1 MYTLFIGAYLFFI
14 FTYSSHERYNIES
27 YDLLD
32 FICYIVVY
40 WTIQLQR
47 MCDRFNVIFHCYRYT
62 SFFLQTQW
70 KDYENVKALME
81 ILLYVIDNKLLE
93 VYCQVIISIWVVLYR
108 CTWSYKNSG
117 QLKHNEIECQVLW
130 TLNRISRCC
139 MNSPTGCDVHRP
151 RYISSNV
158 KDAGCNLWNPFG

>member
-1 MYTLFIGAYLFFI
+1 MICLILFVTLLFIEQYNFKECAIVSMWYFI
-14 FTYSSHERYNIES
+14 
-27 YDLLD
+27 
-32 FICYIVVY
+32 
-40 WTIQLQR
+40 
-47 MCDRFNVIFHCYRYT
+47 VIGTPF
-62 SFFLQTQW
+62 FFLQTQW

-158 KDAGCNLWNPFG
+158 NDAGCNLWNPFG

>member
-1 MYTLFIGAYLFFI
+1 MICLILFVTLLFIEQYNFKECAIVSMWYFI
-14 FTYSSHERYNIES
+14 
-27 YDLLD
+27 
-32 FICYIVVY
+32 
-40 WTIQLQR
+40 
-47 MCDRFNVIFHCYRYT
+47 VISTPFP
-62 SFFLQTQW
+62 FLQTQW

-158 KDAGCNLWNPFG
+158 NDAGCNLWNPFG